1 VAFSVASRVQ
11 EMAIRIARR
20 DILRLVLTS
29 GAKLAM
35 AGAVIGLAG
44 AAAAFGLLRSFLFN
58 VSPFNPLVLV
68 LSTLAVLAVALVAS
82 VIPARRASTVNPID
96 ALRGE

>member
-1 VAFSVASRVQ
+1 MS
-11 EMAIRIARR
+11 I
-20 DILRLVLTS
+20 
-29 GAKLAM
+29 
-35 AGAVIGLAG
+35 
-44 AAAAFGLLRSFLFN
+44 N

-68 LSTLAVLAVALVAS
+68 LSTLAVLAEALVAS